1 MRGRIVKSTAEKHR
15 AVGIPKTC
23 HRFTFLRGTNEF
35 HKRNIPW
42 LCVLWSASYAD
53 LLLRPP
59 KTYCTSIKLSSWL
72 AVFFLSH
79 CFEN

>member
-1 MRGRIVKSTAEKHR
+1 MRGRIVKSAAEKHR
-15 AVGIPKTC
+15 AVGIPKTF

-42 LCVLWSASYAD
+42 LSVLWSASYAD

-59 KTYCTSIKLSSWL
+59 T
-72 AVFFLSH
+72 
-79 CFEN
+79 